1 MTDIATLR
9 RQALG
14 ARRALTPDQTTH
26 ASQRAAR
33 RMARLP
39 RVARARRIGL
49 YWPLASEADPRW
61 LAHRLADEV
70 DYFFPRVAADTL
82 VFVPVTDP
90 LDRSGWPQSALG
102 VFEPPGRGLPI
113 EALDVLIMPL
123 AGFDVDA
130 NRIGLGGGF
139 YDRSLAAIA
148 GRGYR
153 RPHFYG
159 LAGEA
164 QRVARFTPQPWDIA
178 LDAVIT
184 ERAVYRRGTR

>member
-14 ARRALTPDQTTH
+14 ARRALSFDQMNH
-26 ASQRAAR
+26 ASQMAAR
-33 RMARLP
+33 RLARLP

-61 LAHRLADEV
+61 LAQRLPNKV

-82 VFVPVTDP
+82 LFVPVADP
-90 LDRSGWPQSALG
+90 LDRRGWQKSALG
-102 VFEPPGRGLPI
+102 VFEPPGRGMSI
-113 EALDVLIMPL
+113 DALDVLIMPL

-148 GRGYR
+148 DRGYR
-153 RPHFYG
+153 CPHFYG
-159 LAGEA
+159 LAFEA

-184 ERAVYRRGTR
+184 ERAVYRPGTR

>member
-1 MTDIATLR
+1 MSAIATLR

-14 ARRALTPDQTTH
+14 ARRTLSPEETNLAGQ
-26 ASQRAAR
+26 QAAR
-33 RMARLP
+33 RLARLP